1 MEVRALNRTEKEQ
14 TIATLQK
21 QIEQYRGAVL
31 ANFRGLTVEQINQIR
46 QRLREEKVS
55 FHVVKNTLMKLA
67 SRGTDFEKVNQYLE
81 GPTAIAISYGNPVS
95 LIKILLDFVR
105 TQPLLEIKVGLVEG
119 QLVSPQELKGIATLP
134 SRETMMAQ
142 VMGTIQMPASQLAG
156 AIINPIQQLL
166 YVFQTRRDQMAAAEG
181 SGS

>member
-14 TIATLQK
+14 TIASLQK

-31 ANFRGLTVEQINQIR
+31 TNFRGLTVEQINQIR

-95 LIKILLDFVR
+95 LIKILLDFVK

-142 VMGTIQMPASQLAG
+142 VGL
-156 AIINPIQQLL
+156 
-166 YVFQTRRDQMAAAEG
+166 FRCR
-181 SGS
+181 

>member
-1 MEVRALNRTEKEQ
+1 
-14 TIATLQK
+14 
-21 QIEQYRGAVL
+21 
-31 ANFRGLTVEQINQIR
+31 
-46 QRLREEKVS
+46 
-55 FHVVKNTLMKLA
+55 
-67 SRGTDFEKVNQYLE
+67 
-81 GPTAIAISYGNPVS
+81 
-95 LIKILLDFVR
+95 LDFVK